1 MSNNN
6 SEKSIE
12 LYKIILFIIVII
24 VLISVVTAM
33 KKKKAIEKDMSYMDD
48 EVTQVS
54 ISPNKTSK
62 EIVVKLESIAS
73 GTLETQELNF
83 DAVVG
88 ESIRFKE
95 FYIIPQEVNDNKIV
109 FKIDASS
116 NLQEF
121 DSQSQMYVKK
131 DLYTINKGESIRF
144 ADGVKNEN
152 AFILTY

>member
-12 LYKIILFIIVII
+12 LYKIILFIIMII
-24 VLISVVTAM
+24 ILISVVTVM

-54 ISPNKTSK
+54 ISPNKTAK
-62 EIVVKLESIAS
+62 EIVVKLESTAS

-116 NLQEF
+116 NLQEY
-121 DSQSQMYVKK
+121 DAQSQLYVKK
-131 DLYTINKGESIRF
+131 DLYTINKGETIRF
-144 ADGVKNEN
+144 SDGSINQDIY
-152 AFILTY
+152 ILTY

>member
-12 LYKIILFIIVII
+12 LYKIILFIIMII
-24 VLISVVTAM
+24 ILISVVTVM

-54 ISPNKTSK
+54 ISPNKTAK
-62 EIVVKLESIAS
+62 EIVVKLESTAS

-116 NLQEF
+116 NLQEY
-121 DSQSQMYVKK
+121 DSQSQLYVKK
-131 DLYTINKGESIRF
+131 DLYTINKGETIRF
-144 ADGVKNEN
+144 SDGSINQDIY
-152 AFILTY
+152 ILTY